1 MENIYMTKGNFT
13 VKDTQKIIK
22 RALELQQVDTGSE
35 NISIEELV
43 EIGTDIGIESSYIQD
58 AAREL
63 EISGDS
69 KSVFG
74 TSVNVSESFYL
85 ETFIDNEKLKELMV
99 FLPDITEKK
108 GSGSI
113 IRGKLSW
120 SSDEDSDPLDSI
132 NVRVLRRNNRTE
144 IKLSKD
150 LRKLAVALYVGLGIG
165 GGVGIGVGIGVGVG
179 IPLGMTLFSILFP
192 IGSICTA
199 GVLAGHLYKRIVK
212 QKRIQ
217 LIKLADEIKK
227 EIAASS
233 TE

>member
-1 MENIYMTKGNFT
+1 MAKGNFT

-22 RALELQQVDTGSE
+22 RALELQQADTGSE

-43 EIGTDIGIESSYIQD
+43 EIGTEIGVESSYIQD

-63 EISGDS
+63 EISGSS
-69 KSVFG
+69 KNIFG
-74 TSVNVSESFYL
+74 TSVSVSESFYL

-132 NVRVLRRNNRTE
+132 NVRVLRQNNRTE

-150 LRKLAVALYVGLGIG
+150 LRKLAVALYVGLGVG
-165 GGVGIGVGIGVGVG
+165 GGVGMGVGIGVGVG
-179 IPLGMTLFSILFP
+179 IPLGLTMFSILFP
-192 IGSICTA
+192 IGSICAA
-199 GVLAGHLYKRIVK
+199 GALAGHLYKRIVK
-212 QKRIQ
+212 QKRLQ
-217 LIKLADEIKK
+217 LGKLADEIKK
-227 EIAASS
+227 EIAESS
-233 TE
+233 IENQ

>member
-74 TSVNVSESFYL
+74 TSV
-85 ETFIDNEKLKELMV
+85 KELMV

-144 IKLSKD
+144 IKLSRD
-150 LRKLAVALYVGLGIG
+150 LRKLAVALYVGLGVG